1 MRKQILTFALSF
13 LVVALGAFIANA
25 QGRAQYV
32 GEGDYNTTFLWV
44 TATAGKD
51 HIRFASLGIGQ
62 RMRLE
67 ILNQAGDRV
76 FDSDFRDGNLLDWQM
91 DDSYG
96 NRLPDDVYGCL
107 ITVEDMTG
115 QSSHRRSVFRVADGV
130 ARFEATGTIKPEMA
144 ASSQEQDTMTI
155 LRDDEELP
163 MIQLLHD
170 GESGRIVS
178 GKGALSFRIGNGLAG
193 RDVEYMR
200 LTADDNLGIGV
211 SEPLAKLDVAGLIR
225 AQGIMFSDGTIQK
238 TAGSTGFVAIG
249 GLEQRLDGDG
259 TLVVRG
265 KTGAGTTSTNSSSVA
280 AGAKRQLLTAGKT
293 IDPIYLLEGPTNTFF
308 GQNAGAV
315 TTGSYNSFFGSAAG
329 YGTTTGY
336 DNSFVGYQAGYL
348 NTTGYE
354 NTFIGSLAG
363 ASNTGGS
370 YNSFVGRKAGLSN
383 TTGNWN
389 SFFGY
394 NAGGVNTTGWSN
406 SFLGDGAGAANTTG
420 IGNSFVGAWAGH
432 SNTTANDNSFLG
444 REAGLSNTT
453 GESNSFFGSYAG
465 RSNTTGW
472 DNIFV
477 GYSTGSLNTEGY
489 NNSFLGNYAGYS
501 NTTGTYNSFLGN
513 YAGYYNTTGWDN
525 SFVGLIAGAY
535 NTTGWDNS
543 FFGYNA
549 GLSNTTESN
558 NSFIGAYSD
567 GAGGVTNATAVG
579 SKAKVTQSNSLVLG
593 SINGVNGAD
602 ADTKVGIGTTT
613 PDRKLQIA
621 SSPGM
626 NAELHIGGAGDEAKD
641 VFSGMGVDL
650 SAGPAFNFGYSGFSF
665 GRSSGFFNVR
675 PDPSAIAPNP
685 SLRFM
690 TANQQRMI
698 ITNTGNVGIGTSA
711 PKTTFQ
717 ADGGDMYV
725 GSPGQGM
732 ILRSPDGLVCVR
744 LTVSNTA
751 ALVSTPMACP

>member
-1 MRKQILTFALSF
+1 MRKQILSFALSF

-32 GEGDYNTTFLWV
+32 GEGDYNTTSLWV

-67 ILNQAGDRV
+67 VLNQAGDRV
-76 FDSDFRDGNLLDWQM
+76 FDSDFHDGSLLDWQM
-91 DDSYG
+91 DDSQG

-107 ITVEDMTG
+107 VTVEDMMG
-115 QSSHRRSVFRVADGV
+115 QSNHRRGVFRVTDGV
-130 ARFEATGTIKPEMA
+130 ARFEISRANSLDMT
-144 ASSQEQDTMTI
+144 ASSEEQDTVTI
-155 LRDDEELP
+155 LRDDAELP
-163 MIQLLHD
+163 IIQLLHD
-170 GESGRIVS
+170 GQSGRIVS
-178 GKGALSFRIGNGLAG
+178 GKGDLSFRVGNALAG
-193 RDVEYMR
+193 KDVEYMH
-200 LTADDNLGIGV
+200 LTANGNLGIGV
-211 SEPLAKLDVAGLIR
+211 SEPLAKLDVAGIIR

-238 TAGSTGFVAIG
+238 TAAGAGAVVVSE
-249 GLEQRLDGDG
+249 LERRLAADG
-259 TLVVRG
+259 TLVVAGSGGSTASNPSGAADGPKQMLARSKPIDPVAAYEG
-265 KTGAGTTSTNSSSVA
+265 PNNTFYGTGAGA
-280 AGAKRQLLTAGKT
+280 T
-293 IDPIYLLEGPTNTFF
+293 IGE
-308 GQNAGAV
+308 
-315 TTGSYNSFFGSAAG
+315 GSYNSFFGAEAGLNETNGSGNTFIGTSAG
-329 YGTTTGY
+329 YNNSGSYTCVMPDPFFGCLLTLYTGSW
-336 DNSFVGYQAGYL
+336 NSFVGYAAGTSNSNGNYNSFFGNQAGY
-348 NTTGYE
+348 
-354 NTFIGSLAG
+354 
-363 ASNTGGS
+363 SNTSGS
-370 YNSFVGRKAGLSN
+370 SNSFFGLYTGISN
-383 TTGNWN
+383 TTGN
-389 SFFGY
+389 Y
-394 NAGGVNTTGWSN
+394 NA
-406 SFLGDGAGAANTTG
+406 
-420 IGNSFVGAWAGH
+420 
-432 SNTTANDNSFLG
+432 
-444 REAGLSNTT
+444 
-453 GESNSFFGSYAG
+453 FFGSSAG
-465 RSNTTGW
+465 S
-472 DNIFV
+472 
-477 GYSTGSLNTEGY
+477 
-489 NNSFLGNYAGYS
+489 
-501 NTTGTYNSFLGN
+501 
-513 YAGYYNTTGWDN
+513 
-525 SFVGLIAGAY
+525 
-535 NTTGWDNS
+535 
-543 FFGYNA
+543 
-549 GLSNTTESN
+549 SNTTEHN

-567 GAGGVTNATAVG
+567 GAVGITNATAIG
-579 SKAKVTQSNSLVLG
+579 YLAKVTQSNSLVLG
-593 SINGVNGAD
+593 SINGVNTAT

-751 ALVSTPMACP
+751 ALVSTPLACP